1 MENAK
6 LGKNVKRAIAKK
18 LLQRRARSGSM
29 HPSLK
34 ERAQ

>member
-1 MENAK
+1 MDNAK
-6 LGKNVKRAIAKK
+6 LGKNVRRAIAKK

>member
-1 MENAK
+1 MDNAK

-18 LLQRRARSGSM
+18 LLQQRARSGSM